1 MKLEKIPKRVGSK
14 ISPRA
19 EFWEGR
25 NTKEKKKERPM
36 VQKENWRIW
45 DLGIQVNEVFQGR
58 EWSLVSSTI
67 DRSHV
72 IDDCDCWI

>member
-25 NTKEKKKERPM
+25 NTKEKRKERPM
-36 VQKENWRIW
+36 VQKGKFGEYGI
-45 DLGIQVNEVFQGR
+45 LG
-58 EWSLVSSTI
+58 SK
-67 DRSHV
+67 
-72 IDDCDCWI
+72 